1 MKYNCK
7 HILAAITVI
16 LFGSCA
22 DNSLLDFQVA
32 EPESSVELKYL
43 NDYDVLKSYV
53 DRTANPNFKL
63 GAGVSVSEYTSK
75 GVVYRLAN
83 SNFDEITAG
92 YEMKHMAV
100 VQPDGSLAL
109 DNVTN
114 FLATAKAAGTSV
126 FGHTLCWHA
135 NQNATY
141 LNSLIAPL
149 IVTPP
154 AFANSLDLTG
164 LKNSTFTGWD
174 KSNSGAGISTVS
186 GTGMASSTNVVQL
199 ISGSTS
205 SAATDLKLIT
215 PSIPVVSGHKYEV
228 VLYIKSDVPGEGRIS
243 FEGLSNN
250 TPPMDWMSTG
260 SKSATF
266 KTAVSWKQVRCQVSD
281 FTGSTFKVHLDLGY
295 KPNVTYSVDINN
307 FYVYDTQGSPS
318 IVNLISNSDFEAGN
332 INGWGGW
339 GNSSTRTISAKGE
352 GFGGTGY
359 ALKETNPSKT
369 SGYWGVQFA
378 YGLPSVLDNGAQYTL
393 SFDVKGD
400 NTGIIR
406 PELQSPNYSSDGFG
420 MINLTTS
427 WKHYELTITC
437 TAATRKTLI
446 ISCGEMAGSVYLDNV
461 MLYKTS
467 GASLTNLTVNKTA
480 AEKTQIIGDALES
493 WISGMLGATKD
504 YVKAWDVV
512 NEPMSDWPDQTQLK
526 TGTGKT
532 LEKDEFYW
540 QDYLGKDYAV
550 KAIGY
555 ARKYG
560 NATDKL
566 FINDYGLEGADQKK
580 CLGLIEYIKYV
591 ESKGAKVDGI
601 GTQMHVTLGETSM
614 AGIRAMLTNLAA
626 TGKLIK
632 ISELD
637 MGIKPAGSTASLKTA
652 DVTNEQLK
660 QMSDFYK
667 EIVKA
672 YFELIP
678 AAQRYGITQW
688 ACTDSPTSSSWRGGE
703 PIGLWTLNYS
713 RKHAYA
719 GFADGLSAAKK

>member
-1 MKYNCK
+1 MKYNYK
-7 HILAAITVI
+7 HILAAITLI
-16 LFGSCA
+16 LLGSCA

-32 EPESSVELKYL
+32 EPESSAQLKYL

-53 DRTANPNFKL
+53 DRTTNPNFKL
-63 GAGVSVSEYTSK
+63 GAGVSVSDYNSK

-100 VQPDGSLAL
+100 VQADGSLAL

-114 FLATAKAAGTSV
+114 FLAIAKAAGTSV

-141 LNSLIAPL
+141 LNKIIAPTV
-149 IVTPP
+149 IVASAP
-154 AFANSLDLTG
+154 ARYDPLWAQDFETDAASNYSYNANAVRGFTAVGGGKDGIGRAITITNSAVRTNDWDSQIFFTFPKAVKAGDKLRLTM
-164 LKNSTFTGWD
+164 D
-174 KSNSGAGISTVS
+174 
-186 GTGMASSTNVVQL
+186 
-199 ISGSTS
+199 
-205 SAATDLKLIT
+205 
-215 PSIPVVSGHKYEV
+215 
-228 VLYIKSDVPGEGRIS
+228 IKSDVNASYPTQAHTAPGAYKFWDFFGSPNSTPQWQTYVREIIVSKDQDGC
-243 FEGLSNN
+243 N
-250 TPPMDWMSTG
+250 TIAFNLG
-260 SKSATF
+260 
-266 KTAVSWKQVRCQVSD
+266 KTATTYYFD
-281 FTGSTFKVHLDLGY
+281 NAKVEIWN
-295 KPNVTYSVDINN
+295 PT
-307 FYVYDTQGSPS
+307 P
-318 IVNLISNSDFEAGN
+318 
-332 INGWGGW
+332 
-339 GNSSTRTISAKGE
+339 
-352 GFGGTGY
+352 GT
-359 ALKETNPSKT
+359 TTVVKT
-369 SGYWGVQFA
+369 
-378 YGLPSVLDNGAQYTL
+378 D
-393 SFDVKGD
+393 
-400 NTGIIR
+400 
-406 PELQSPNYSSDGFG
+406 
-420 MINLTTS
+420 
-427 WKHYELTITC
+427 
-437 TAATRKTLI
+437 
-446 ISCGEMAGSVYLDNV
+446 
-461 MLYKTS
+461 
-467 GASLTNLTVNKTA
+467 
-480 AEKTQIIGDALES
+480 AEKTAIIDNALET

-526 TGTGKT
+526 TGVGKT
-532 LEKDEFYW
+532 LASDEFYW

-560 NATDKL
+560 NASDKL

-601 GTQMHVTLGETSM
+601 GTQMHVTLGSTTI

-637 MGIKPAGSTASLKTA
+637 MGIMPAGSTTSLKTA
-652 DVTNEQLK
+652 DVTNDQLK

-667 EIVKA
+667 QIVSA

-688 ACTDSPTSSSWRGGE
+688 ALTDSPTGSSWRGGE
-703 PIGLWTLNYS
+703 PIGLWTLDYS

-719 GFADGLSAAKK
+719 GFADGLSTSKK

>member
-1 MKYNCK
+1 MKYNYK
-7 HILAAITVI
+7 HILAAITLI
-16 LFGSCA
+16 LLGSCA
-22 DNSLLDFQVA
+22 DNSLLDFQVT
-32 EPESSVELKYL
+32 EPESIAQLKYL

-53 DRTANPNFKL
+53 DRTTNPNFKL
-63 GAGVSVSEYTSK
+63 GAGVSVSDYNSK

-100 VQPDGSLAL
+100 VQADGSLAL

-114 FLATAKAAGTSV
+114 FLAIAKAAGTSV

-141 LNSLIAPL
+141 LNKIIAPTV
-149 IVTPP
+149 IVASAP
-154 AFANSLDLTG
+154 ARYDPLWAQDFETDAASNYSYNANAVRGFTAVGGGKDGIGRAITITNSAVRTNDWDSQIFFTFPKAVKAGDKLRLTM
-164 LKNSTFTGWD
+164 D
-174 KSNSGAGISTVS
+174 
-186 GTGMASSTNVVQL
+186 
-199 ISGSTS
+199 
-205 SAATDLKLIT
+205 
-215 PSIPVVSGHKYEV
+215 
-228 VLYIKSDVPGEGRIS
+228 IKSDVNASYPTQAHTAPGAYKFWDFFGSPNSTPQWQTYVREIIVSKDQDGC
-243 FEGLSNN
+243 N
-250 TPPMDWMSTG
+250 TIAFNLG
-260 SKSATF
+260 
-266 KTAVSWKQVRCQVSD
+266 KTATTYYFD
-281 FTGSTFKVHLDLGY
+281 NAKVEIWN
-295 KPNVTYSVDINN
+295 PT
-307 FYVYDTQGSPS
+307 P
-318 IVNLISNSDFEAGN
+318 
-332 INGWGGW
+332 
-339 GNSSTRTISAKGE
+339 
-352 GFGGTGY
+352 GT
-359 ALKETNPSKT
+359 TTVVKT
-369 SGYWGVQFA
+369 
-378 YGLPSVLDNGAQYTL
+378 D
-393 SFDVKGD
+393 
-400 NTGIIR
+400 
-406 PELQSPNYSSDGFG
+406 
-420 MINLTTS
+420 
-427 WKHYELTITC
+427 
-437 TAATRKTLI
+437 
-446 ISCGEMAGSVYLDNV
+446 
-461 MLYKTS
+461 
-467 GASLTNLTVNKTA
+467 
-480 AEKTQIIGDALES
+480 AEKTAIIDNALET

-526 TGTGKT
+526 TGVGKT
-532 LEKDEFYW
+532 LASDEFYW

-560 NATDKL
+560 NASDKL

-601 GTQMHVTLGETSM
+601 GTQMHVTLGSTTI

-637 MGIKPAGSTASLKTA
+637 MGIMPAGSTTSLKTA
-652 DVTNEQLK
+652 DVTNDQLK

-667 EIVKA
+667 QIVSA

-688 ACTDSPTSSSWRGGE
+688 ALTDSPTGSSWRGGE
-703 PIGLWTLNYS
+703 PIGLWTLDYS

-719 GFADGLSAAKK
+719 GFADGLSTSKK

>member
-1 MKYNCK
+1 MKYNYK
-7 HILAAITVI
+7 HILAAITLI
-16 LFGSCA
+16 LLGSCA

-32 EPESSVELKYL
+32 EPESSAQLKYL

-53 DRTANPNFKL
+53 DRTTNPNFKL
-63 GAGVSVSEYTSK
+63 GAGVSVSDYNSK

-100 VQPDGSLAL
+100 VQADGSLAL

-114 FLATAKAAGTSV
+114 FLAIAKAAGTSV

-141 LNSLIAPL
+141 LNKIIAPTV
-149 IVTPP
+149 IVASAP
-154 AFANSLDLTG
+154 ARYDPLWAQDFETDAASNYSYNANAVRGFTAVGGGKDGIGRAITITNSAVRTNDWDSQIFFTFPKAVKAGDKLRLTM
-164 LKNSTFTGWD
+164 D
-174 KSNSGAGISTVS
+174 
-186 GTGMASSTNVVQL
+186 
-199 ISGSTS
+199 
-205 SAATDLKLIT
+205 
-215 PSIPVVSGHKYEV
+215 
-228 VLYIKSDVPGEGRIS
+228 IKSDVNASYPTQAHTAPGAYKFWDFFGSPNSTPQWQTYVREIIVSKDQDGC
-243 FEGLSNN
+243 N
-250 TPPMDWMSTG
+250 TIAFNLG
-260 SKSATF
+260 
-266 KTAVSWKQVRCQVSD
+266 KTATTYYFD
-281 FTGSTFKVHLDLGY
+281 NAKVEIWN
-295 KPNVTYSVDINN
+295 PT
-307 FYVYDTQGSPS
+307 P
-318 IVNLISNSDFEAGN
+318 
-332 INGWGGW
+332 
-339 GNSSTRTISAKGE
+339 
-352 GFGGTGY
+352 GT
-359 ALKETNPSKT
+359 TTVVKT
-369 SGYWGVQFA
+369 
-378 YGLPSVLDNGAQYTL
+378 D
-393 SFDVKGD
+393 
-400 NTGIIR
+400 
-406 PELQSPNYSSDGFG
+406 
-420 MINLTTS
+420 
-427 WKHYELTITC
+427 
-437 TAATRKTLI
+437 
-446 ISCGEMAGSVYLDNV
+446 
-461 MLYKTS
+461 
-467 GASLTNLTVNKTA
+467 
-480 AEKTQIIGDALES
+480 AEKTVIIDKALET

-526 TGTGKT
+526 TGVGKT
-532 LEKDEFYW
+532 LASDEFYW

-550 KAIGY
+550 KAIEY

-601 GTQMHVTLGETSM
+601 GTQMHVTLGETPM

-637 MGIKPAGSTASLKTA
+637 MGIKPAGSTTSLKTA
-652 DVTNEQLK
+652 DVTNDQLK

-703 PIGLWTLNYS
+703 PIGLWTLDYS

-719 GFADGLSAAKK
+719 GFADGLSTSKK

>member
-1 MKYNCK
+1 MKYNYK
-7 HILAAITVI
+7 HILAAITLI
-16 LFGSCA
+16 LLGSCA

-32 EPESSVELKYL
+32 EPESSAQLKYL

-53 DRTANPNFKL
+53 DRTTNPNFKL
-63 GAGVSVSEYTSK
+63 GAGVSVSDYNSK

-92 YEMKHMAV
+92 YEMKHGAV
-100 VQPDGSLAL
+100 VKADGSLAL
-109 DNVTN
+109 DDVTN

-141 LNSLIAPL
+141 LNKIIAPTV
-149 IVTPP
+149 IVASAP
-154 AFANSLDLTG
+154 ARYDPLWAQDFETDAASNYSYNANAVRGFTAVGGGKDGIGRAMTITNSAVRTNDWDSQIFFTFSKPVKVGDQLRLTM
-164 LKNSTFTGWD
+164 D
-174 KSNSGAGISTVS
+174 
-186 GTGMASSTNVVQL
+186 
-199 ISGSTS
+199 
-205 SAATDLKLIT
+205 
-215 PSIPVVSGHKYEV
+215 
-228 VLYIKSDVPGEGRIS
+228 IKSDVNASYPTQAHTAPGAYKHWDFFGT
-243 FEGLSNN
+243 LSSTPQWTTYVKVMTVTSNQDGCN
-250 TPPMDWMSTG
+250 TIAFNLG
-260 SKSATF
+260 
-266 KTAVSWKQVRCQVSD
+266 KTATTYYFD
-281 FTGSTFKVHLDLGY
+281 NAKVEIWN
-295 KPNVTYSVDINN
+295 PT
-307 FYVYDTQGSPS
+307 P
-318 IVNLISNSDFEAGN
+318 
-332 INGWGGW
+332 
-339 GNSSTRTISAKGE
+339 
-352 GFGGTGY
+352 GT
-359 ALKETNPSKT
+359 TTVVKT
-369 SGYWGVQFA
+369 
-378 YGLPSVLDNGAQYTL
+378 D
-393 SFDVKGD
+393 
-400 NTGIIR
+400 
-406 PELQSPNYSSDGFG
+406 
-420 MINLTTS
+420 
-427 WKHYELTITC
+427 
-437 TAATRKTLI
+437 
-446 ISCGEMAGSVYLDNV
+446 
-461 MLYKTS
+461 
-467 GASLTNLTVNKTA
+467 
-480 AEKTQIIGDALES
+480 AEKTAIIDKALET

-526 TGTGKT
+526 TGLGKT
-532 LEKDEFYW
+532 LASDEFYW

-560 NATDKL
+560 NTTDKL

-601 GTQMHVTLGETSM
+601 GTQMHVTLGSTTI

-637 MGIKPAGSTASLKTA
+637 MGIMPAGSTTSLKTA
-652 DVTNEQLK
+652 DVTNDQLK

-667 EIVKA
+667 QIVSA

-688 ACTDSPTSSSWRGGE
+688 ALTDSPTGSSWRGGE
-703 PIGLWTLNYS
+703 PIGLWTLDYS

-719 GFADGLSAAKK
+719 GFADGLSTSKK

>member
-1 MKYNCK
+1 MIYMKYNYK
-7 HILAAITVI
+7 HILAAITLI
-16 LFGSCA
+16 LLGSCA
-22 DNSLLDFQVA
+22 DNSLLDFQVT
-32 EPESSVELKYL
+32 EPESIAQLKYL

-53 DRTANPNFKL
+53 DRTTNPNFKL
-63 GAGVSVSEYTSK
+63 GAGVSVSDYNSK

-100 VQPDGSLAL
+100 VQADGSLAL

-114 FLATAKAAGTSV
+114 FLAIAKAAGTSV

-141 LNSLIAPL
+141 LNKIIAPTV
-149 IVTPP
+149 IVASAP
-154 AFANSLDLTG
+154 ARYDPLWAQDFETDAASNYSYNANAVRGFTAVGGGKDGIGRAITITNSAVRTNDWDSQIFFTFPKAVKAGDKLRLTM
-164 LKNSTFTGWD
+164 D
-174 KSNSGAGISTVS
+174 
-186 GTGMASSTNVVQL
+186 
-199 ISGSTS
+199 
-205 SAATDLKLIT
+205 
-215 PSIPVVSGHKYEV
+215 
-228 VLYIKSDVPGEGRIS
+228 IKSDVNASYPTQAHTAPGAYKFWDFFGSPNSTPQWQTYVREIIVSKDQDGC
-243 FEGLSNN
+243 N
-250 TPPMDWMSTG
+250 TIAFNLG
-260 SKSATF
+260 
-266 KTAVSWKQVRCQVSD
+266 KTATTYYFD
-281 FTGSTFKVHLDLGY
+281 NAKVEIWN
-295 KPNVTYSVDINN
+295 PT
-307 FYVYDTQGSPS
+307 P
-318 IVNLISNSDFEAGN
+318 
-332 INGWGGW
+332 
-339 GNSSTRTISAKGE
+339 
-352 GFGGTGY
+352 GT
-359 ALKETNPSKT
+359 TTVVKT
-369 SGYWGVQFA
+369 
-378 YGLPSVLDNGAQYTL
+378 D
-393 SFDVKGD
+393 
-400 NTGIIR
+400 
-406 PELQSPNYSSDGFG
+406 
-420 MINLTTS
+420 
-427 WKHYELTITC
+427 
-437 TAATRKTLI
+437 
-446 ISCGEMAGSVYLDNV
+446 
-461 MLYKTS
+461 
-467 GASLTNLTVNKTA
+467 
-480 AEKTQIIGDALES
+480 AEKTAIIDNALET

-526 TGTGKT
+526 TGVGKT
-532 LEKDEFYW
+532 LASDEFYW

-560 NATDKL
+560 NASDKL

-601 GTQMHVTLGETSM
+601 GTQMHVTLGSTTI

-637 MGIKPAGSTASLKTA
+637 MGIMPAGSTTSLKTA
-652 DVTNEQLK
+652 DVTNDQLK

-667 EIVKA
+667 QIVSA

-688 ACTDSPTSSSWRGGE
+688 ALTDSPTGSSWRGGE
-703 PIGLWTLNYS
+703 PIGLWTLDYS

-719 GFADGLSAAKK
+719 GFADGLSTSKK

>member
-1 MKYNCK
+1 MKYNYK
-7 HILAAITVI
+7 HILAAITLI
-16 LFGSCA
+16 LLGSCA
-22 DNSLLDFQVA
+22 DNSLLDFQVT
-32 EPESSVELKYL
+32 EPESIAQLKYL

-53 DRTANPNFKL
+53 DRTTNPNFKL
-63 GAGVSVSEYTSK
+63 GAGVSVSDYNSK

-100 VQPDGSLAL
+100 VQADGSLAL

-114 FLATAKAAGTSV
+114 FLAIAKAAGTSV

-141 LNSLIAPL
+141 LNKIIAPTV
-149 IVTPP
+149 IVASAP
-154 AFANSLDLTG
+154 ARYDPLWAQDFETDAASNYSYNANAVRGFTAVGGGKDGIGRAITITNSAVRTNDWDSQIFFTFPKAVKAGDKLRLTM
-164 LKNSTFTGWD
+164 D
-174 KSNSGAGISTVS
+174 
-186 GTGMASSTNVVQL
+186 
-199 ISGSTS
+199 
-205 SAATDLKLIT
+205 
-215 PSIPVVSGHKYEV
+215 
-228 VLYIKSDVPGEGRIS
+228 IKSDVNASYPTQAHTAPGAYKFWDFFGSPNSTPQWQTYVREIIVSKDQDGC
-243 FEGLSNN
+243 N
-250 TPPMDWMSTG
+250 TIAFNLG
-260 SKSATF
+260 
-266 KTAVSWKQVRCQVSD
+266 KTATTYYFD
-281 FTGSTFKVHLDLGY
+281 NAKVEIWN
-295 KPNVTYSVDINN
+295 PT
-307 FYVYDTQGSPS
+307 P
-318 IVNLISNSDFEAGN
+318 
-332 INGWGGW
+332 
-339 GNSSTRTISAKGE
+339 
-352 GFGGTGY
+352 GT
-359 ALKETNPSKT
+359 TTVVKT
-369 SGYWGVQFA
+369 
-378 YGLPSVLDNGAQYTL
+378 D
-393 SFDVKGD
+393 
-400 NTGIIR
+400 
-406 PELQSPNYSSDGFG
+406 
-420 MINLTTS
+420 
-427 WKHYELTITC
+427 
-437 TAATRKTLI
+437 
-446 ISCGEMAGSVYLDNV
+446 
-461 MLYKTS
+461 
-467 GASLTNLTVNKTA
+467 
-480 AEKTQIIGDALES
+480 AEKTAIIDNALET

-526 TGTGKT
+526 TGVGKT
-532 LEKDEFYW
+532 LASDEFYW

-560 NATDKL
+560 NASDKL

-601 GTQMHVTLGETSM
+601 GTQMHVTLGETPM

-637 MGIKPAGSTASLKTA
+637 MGIKPAGSTTSLKTA
-652 DVTNEQLK
+652 DVTNDQLK

-703 PIGLWTLNYS
+703 PIGLWTLDYS

-719 GFADGLSAAKK
+719 GFADGLSTSKK